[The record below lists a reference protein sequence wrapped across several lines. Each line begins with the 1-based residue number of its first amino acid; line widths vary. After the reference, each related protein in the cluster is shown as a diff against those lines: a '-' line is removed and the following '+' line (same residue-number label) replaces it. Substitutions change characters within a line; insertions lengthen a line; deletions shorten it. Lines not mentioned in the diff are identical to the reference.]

1 VDGIVIVYLNIF
13 FKKRRIKMKNIII
26 SALLTC
32 LFVVPVSSSFSAEKK
47 KSELTRTEAAFV
59 VIAHI
64 YDADDLTY
72 LSPLDE
78 NLTDECRMTSEEI
91 DVIIKN
97 YARKYYGGNSRES
110 VADAIQYIWQ
120 AMLAMVDGLEGN
132 GDGAFNGDEPEF
144 LAEIIEDSE
153 QIRILYCL
161 EKAYREL

>member
-1 VDGIVIVYLNIF
+1 
-13 FKKRRIKMKNIII
+13 
-26 SALLTC
+26 
-32 LFVVPVSSSFSAEKK
+32 VVPVSSFSAEKK
-47 KSELTRTEAAFV
+47 VSELTRTGAAFI

-64 YDADDLTY
+64 YDADDLQY
-72 LSPLDE
+72 LSPSDE
-78 NLTDECRMTSEEI
+78 NLTDECRMTSEDI
-91 DVIIKN
+91 DDIIRN

-132 GDGAFNGDEPEF
+132 GDGAFDGDEPEF

-153 QIRILYCL
+153 QIRIFYCL